1 MLTTVEKGLP
11 HAQEEEKTALTHVAE
26 CRCESA
32 RPQSG
37 QRESRRIS
45 DVDKARS
52 TELEQL
58 QEAHGQLQSDSES
71 HIERQREL
79 TTQVQN
85 ELEALRKQRQSGQR
99 KSRRTLHQG
108 PRLHEDKK
116 GQKLRVDTPAAAA
129 SLRMRQRTQA
139 TSDSIDETALRTLQ
153 CPTRNPLTH
162 SRDPTNKHNDP
173 LPQPHPSERSIVP
186 QACAQRQIRIRSQA
200 RNLGGFTNSPPF
212 RISPPVI
219 NVKVLEAVKI
229 NNLHC
234 SPPENTQSPTLGGRG
249 TPGRQDIRPR
259 RAGSGRDR
267 GNSDGGNG
275 VGSAACTDP
284 RRDIRRQHNGRR
296 SAH

>member
-1 MLTTVEKGLP
+1 MK
-11 HAQEEEKTALTHVAE
+11 
-26 CRCESA
+26 
-32 RPQSG
+32 QS
-37 QRESRRIS
+37 Q
-45 DVDKARS
+45 D
-52 TELEQL
+52 
-58 QEAHGQLQSDSES
+58 
-71 HIERQREL
+71 
-79 TTQVQN
+79 
-85 ELEALRKQRQSGQR
+85 
-99 KSRRTLHQG
+99 
-108 PRLHEDKK
+108 
-116 GQKLRVDTPAAAA
+116 
-129 SLRMRQRTQA
+129 
-139 TSDSIDETALRTLQ
+139 Q

-173 LPQPHPSERSIVP
+173 LPQPHPRERSIVP
-186 QACAQRQIRIRSQA
+186 QACAQRRIRIRSQA
-200 RNLGGFTNSPPF
+200 RNLRGFTNSPPF

>member
-1 MLTTVEKGLP
+1 MRT
-11 HAQEEEKTALTHVAE
+11 
-26 CRCESA
+26 
-32 RPQSG
+32 
-37 QRESRRIS
+37 RRGRNS
-45 DVDKARS
+45 PAAS
-52 TELEQL
+52 T
-58 QEAHGQLQSDSES
+58 S
-71 HIERQREL
+71 
-79 TTQVQN
+79 
-85 ELEALRKQRQSGQR
+85 
-99 KSRRTLHQG
+99 
-108 PRLHEDKK
+108 
-116 GQKLRVDTPAAAA
+116 TPAAA
-129 SLRMRQRTQA
+129 SLRMLQRSQA
-139 TSDSIDETALRTLQ
+139 TSDSNDATALRTLH
-153 CPTRNPLTH
+153 CPTRNPHTH

-173 LPQPHPSERSIVP
+173 LPQPHPRERSIVP
-186 QACAQRQIRIRSQA
+186 QACAQRRIRWIRSQA
-200 RNLGGFTNSPPF
+200 RNLRGFTNSPPF